1 MGNPLNRVKELV
13 PTLPEK
19 DAKLVK
25 KYLEERNFESALEI
39 VESDIYKAERA
50 KYGRLEAVSDDYIAA
65 LTEMMGELVT
75 YMSYLEVPDNSDD
88 YDDYY

>member
-39 VESDIYKAERA
+39 VESDIYKAEKARMV
-50 KYGRLEAVSDDYIAA
+50 RLEEVPDDYTTA
-65 LTEMMGELVT
+65 LTELRCELLT
-75 YMSYLEVPDNSDD
+75 YMSYLDVPDNSDD
-88 YDDYY
+88 YDYY